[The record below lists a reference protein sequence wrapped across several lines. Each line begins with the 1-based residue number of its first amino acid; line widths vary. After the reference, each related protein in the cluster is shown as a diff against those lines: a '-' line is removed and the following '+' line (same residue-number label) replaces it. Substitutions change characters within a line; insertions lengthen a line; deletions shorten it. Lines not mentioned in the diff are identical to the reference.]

1 MEDEAATKRLL
12 DTIEAIEGN
21 TQQLYIRE
29 FSILH
34 FQDSKTL
41 EKMEGKIAHVF
52 RKFKENCEGAAFDEI
67 LAEYGIYRTPNYV
80 YLKGNVTISVGDE
93 KINVSALKQGLGIS
107 GEDIGRIRLCGM
119 AGVKKVMTIENLT
132 TYFRWQEEGCLC
144 IYLGGYHNGLRR
156 LLLQEIYAHC
166 PVEEYCHFGDIDAG
180 GFEIYRDLCNKTGIP
195 FRMYRMDLK
204 TLKAYENYGRPLTE
218 NDRKRLQGMCG
229 WEEVREV
236 ALYMLEHNVKLEQ
249 ECVKG

>member
-1 MEDEAATKRLL
+1 
-12 DTIEAIEGN
+12 
-21 TQQLYIRE
+21 
-29 FSILH
+29 
-34 FQDSKTL
+34 
-41 EKMEGKIAHVF
+41 
-52 RKFKENCEGAAFDEI
+52 
-67 LAEYGIYRTPNYV
+67 
-80 YLKGNVTISVGDE
+80 
-93 KINVSALKQGLGIS
+93 
-107 GEDIGRIRLCGM
+107 
-119 AGVKKVMTIENLT
+119 MTIENLT